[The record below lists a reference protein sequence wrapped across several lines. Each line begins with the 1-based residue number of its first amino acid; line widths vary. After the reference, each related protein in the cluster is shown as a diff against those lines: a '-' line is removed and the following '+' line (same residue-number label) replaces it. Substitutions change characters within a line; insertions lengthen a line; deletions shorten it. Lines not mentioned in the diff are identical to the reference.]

1 MSVNGNV
8 NEASGR
14 GQEEVDPM
22 KMFVV
27 EANEGCALS
36 QLEIESFNAAF
47 QELKIRY
54 DPLSSQ
60 QARKAFIRVVVKN
73 EWMRILA
80 EKREADIAAKK
91 AQREEADRRSQQ
103 HEEARRQEALSQ
115 QKPAATSRI
124 THTLHGT
131 MAHAPT
137 FHPDPQGKK
146 KVYRNI

>member
-1 MSVNGNV
+1 
-8 NEASGR
+8 
-14 GQEEVDPM
+14 M

-27 EANEGCALS
+27 EANKGCALS
-36 QLEIESFNAAF
+36 ELEIESFNDAF
-47 QELKIRY
+47 KELKIRY

-60 QARKAFIRVVVKN
+60 EARKAFIRVVVKD

-80 EKREADIAAKK
+80 KKREADIAEKK
-91 AQREEADRRSQQ
+91 ARREEGDRRSKQ
-103 HEEARRQEALSQ
+103 HEEARRQEALSEL
-115 QKPAATSRI
+115 KPAATSCI